1 MKLELIKE
9 CRIDS
14 DDWYSVYAD
23 GKYISGSSDIDKATH
38 IYNKVA
44 SGKLE
49 SKIVLKSEEIE
60 LSLPNN

>member
-9 CRIDS
+9 CRIDN
-14 DDWYSVYAD
+14 DWYSVYAD
-23 GKYISGSSDIDKATH
+23 GKYISGSSDIEKAMN
-38 IYNKVA
+38 IYDKVA

-49 SKIVLKSEEIE
+49 SKIILKSEEID

>member
-9 CRIDS
+9 CKIDA

-23 GKYISGSSDIDKATH
+23 GKYISGSSNIEKAMS
-38 IYNKVA
+38 IYDKVA